1 MKFSPGVIQ
10 GVILATVS

>member
-1 MKFSPGVIQ
+1 MKLSPGVIQ